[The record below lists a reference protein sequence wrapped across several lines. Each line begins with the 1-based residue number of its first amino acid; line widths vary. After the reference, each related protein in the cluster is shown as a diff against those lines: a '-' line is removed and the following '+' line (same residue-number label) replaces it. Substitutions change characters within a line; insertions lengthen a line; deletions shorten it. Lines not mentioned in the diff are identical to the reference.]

1 MRPVAETREVR
12 GSVPAPMKDAVGIA
26 FLPSI
31 STFARSVPSR
41 SRNFLSHCPT
51 ILLHWIYPSL
61 TPPNFPRNL
70 FTCSYGLHRISGSV
84 RNQRLDDVVLF
95 SLHHMKGAFHLR
107 KREPVRCQRG
117 GIDPAVLNE
126 PQQAGHP
133 LPATRA
139 QGRAYLF
146 IAHPQTKC

>member
-1 MRPVAETREVR
+1 MGLSFR
-12 GSVPAPMKDAVGIA
+12 GVTLVERLFATSFNTLHPILALMGQCPPYALV
-26 FLPSI
+26 SI
-31 STFARSVPSR
+31 S
-41 SRNFLSHCPT
+41 NE
-51 ILLHWIYPSL
+51 
-61 TPPNFPRNL
+61 
-70 FTCSYGLHRISGSV
+70 
-84 RNQRLDDVVLF
+84 RLDDVVLL

-107 KREPVRCQRG
+107 KREPVRRQRG

-146 IAHPQTKC
+146 IAHPQTKCR